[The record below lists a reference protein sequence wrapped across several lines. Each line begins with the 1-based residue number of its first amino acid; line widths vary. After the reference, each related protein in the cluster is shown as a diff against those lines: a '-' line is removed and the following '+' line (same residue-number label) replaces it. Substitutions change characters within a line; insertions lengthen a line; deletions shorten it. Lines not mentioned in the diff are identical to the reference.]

1 MCVNYRNDGVALWR
15 EMVYAR
21 VVLFFLTGSG
31 AVFNIY
37 RYARSERIKQLA
49 QKNQK
54 W

>member
-1 MCVNYRNDGVALWR
+1 MAR
-15 EMVYAR
+15 ENGILADK
-21 VVLFFLTGSG
+21 FNT
-31 AVFNIY
+31 VFYIY